1 MQQETDILTKS
12 RKLTY
17 LFINN
22 SPSMNTLIDKFK
34 TTISENNCSI
44 KVNYQHDVLTGFC
57 EYRIVEVNNRFQQ
70 KAWILI
76 NTDMADVIE
85 YIHSNSPLSGEDL
98 QDVNKLIRDH
108 SLLRV
113 RSLAR

>member
-1 MQQETDILTKS
+1 
-12 RKLTY
+12 
-17 LFINN
+17 
-22 SPSMNTLIDKFK
+22 MNELIDKFE
-34 TTISENNCSI
+34 TTITENNGSI
-44 KVNYQHDVLTGFC
+44 MVNYRHDMLTGFC
-57 EYRIVEVNNRFQQ
+57 EYRIVEVNNASPMVGTKKIFKQ

-85 YIHSNSPLSGEDL
+85 YIHSNTPLKGEDL

-113 RSLAR
+113 QDLHQK